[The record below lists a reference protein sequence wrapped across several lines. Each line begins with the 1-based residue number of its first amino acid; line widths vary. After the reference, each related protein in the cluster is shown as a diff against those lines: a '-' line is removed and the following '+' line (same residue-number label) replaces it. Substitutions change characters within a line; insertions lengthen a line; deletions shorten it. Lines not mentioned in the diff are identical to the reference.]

1 MKNYWATTCG
11 TTNPTKTNIQIINSD
26 QINYKINMVYYTTL
40 HIPFRDF
47 KQTCINFATSVQ
59 YLLLNLSLLQ
69 YVYTAVDILQSKK

>member
-1 MKNYWATTCG
+1 
-11 TTNPTKTNIQIINSD
+11 
-26 QINYKINMVYYTTL
+26 MVYYTTL